1 MHSRPSSST
10 ASQLTKDT
18 KATKA
23 TIDTAA
29 SPPFSASAPPAPM
42 PLSVLAVTPIF
53 DGGGTEMQLLELA
66 EGLRTRGHHLRLVTG
81 GGAHLDEL
89 RRRDVPFRLVRQT
102 AGLVPV
108 PIELTA
114 YAGAIYRELCAEPAH
129 IIQSTSIRT
138 TYAAAAATFAYT
150 LLHPRAL
157 EPAIVTTIHGGK
169 REDIYAQAR
178 RHLRLLGDCII
189 VVSENGRDALLSGVH
204 HGDIRQR
211 VHVIPPGRDL
221 SAFAAVAEGR
231 VAPAA
236 IAGVPDDVRVVL
248 HVGRMEPLKGQRYLL
263 DAWAQV
269 AARIEDVVLVI
280 AGSGSL
286 EDALRRQARELN
298 MGGRIVFAGYRTDVP
313 ALLARADLLV
323 LSSLWEGLPLA
334 VVEAMAAERA
344 VVATSAGGTPEVV
357 VDGETGLLPPPEDVA
372 ALASAL
378 ERVLADADLR
388 RRLAYAGRQRVQR
401 YTSDALLTAT
411 LAVYQ
416 LAWER
421 RQRRNQQALVSWEI

>member
-1 MHSRPSSST
+1 
-10 ASQLTKDT
+10 
-18 KATKA
+18 
-23 TIDTAA
+23 
-29 SPPFSASAPPAPM
+29 
-42 PLSVLAVTPIF
+42 
-53 DGGGTEMQLLELA
+53 
-66 EGLRTRGHHLRLVTG
+66 
-81 GGAHLDEL
+81 
-89 RRRDVPFRLVRQT
+89 
-102 AGLVPV
+102 
-108 PIELTA
+108 
-114 YAGAIYRELCAEPAH
+114 
-129 IIQSTSIRT
+129 
-138 TYAAAAATFAYT
+138 
-150 LLHPRAL
+150 
-157 EPAIVTTIHGGK
+157 
-169 REDIYAQAR
+169 
-178 RHLRLLGDCII
+178 
-189 VVSENGRDALLSGVH
+189 
-204 HGDIRQR
+204 
-211 VHVIPPGRDL
+211 
-221 SAFAAVAEGR
+221 
-231 VAPAA
+231 
-236 IAGVPDDVRVVL
+236 
-248 HVGRMEPLKGQRYLL
+248 
-263 DAWAQV
+263 
-269 AARIEDVVLVI
+269 
-280 AGSGSL
+280 
-286 EDALRRQARELN
+286 